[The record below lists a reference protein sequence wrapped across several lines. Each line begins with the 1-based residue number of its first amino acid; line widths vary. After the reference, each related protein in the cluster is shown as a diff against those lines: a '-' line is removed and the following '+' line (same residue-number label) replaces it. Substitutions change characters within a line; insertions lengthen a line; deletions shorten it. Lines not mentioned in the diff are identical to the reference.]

1 MKKYILIFIL
11 FITSL
16 LSETKNILILN
27 SYSRDSKWTEKQLKG
42 IENTMFDKDYKFY
55 YEYLEYENFN
65 NQDYLKKYK
74 ELLISKYKNIN
85 MDLVVT
91 TDDYAYEY
99 YKNNKDILKNNPFT
113 IAAGVT
119 KRIYAS
125 NTEYLLK
132 QFDIEKNLE
141 LVEKQFKDEK
151 TIKTIYLVVDNSIEG
166 KSIEENLKKIL
177 KNYEYKY
184 NFIWLSHNYTELK
197 NQFKNLKK
205 NSAIFHLLYFKDSD
219 STNAD
224 VIKDLYDGLDV
235 PIYAFYDFYL
245 LPKTNTL
252 GGYVIDGEKFG
263 EEIGKMIINYLSY
276 KVINNQEN
284 SSSYSNYKFSLDIA
298 EKLKVKYIP
307 IKSEVYSKQIGYI
320 KSRKYELLSILII
333 LMISSILVY
342 NGKKNYRAQKKIND
356 QNKKIWGLNEELF
369 KTQKEI
375 IAALGQIIENRSKE
389 TANHT
394 IRVAKISRLLGELLG
409 FDEEEANS
417 IEIASPLH
425 DVGKIAIPDNVL
437 EKTGKLEKEE
447 FEIIKTH
454 SKVGYSILKESNI
467 PILKIAANIAHEHH
481 ERWDGSGYP
490 RGISEEKISIYAR
503 ITTAADIFDALL
515 SKRVYKE
522 PWSIE
527 QVLQF
532 FKDEKGRIFDP
543 KITDVFLENADKII
557 AIRKEFE
564 D

>member
-1 MKKYILIFIL
+1 MKKYILLFIL
-11 FITSL
+11 VTISIFPY
-16 LSETKNILILN
+16 TKNILILN
-27 SYSRDSKWTEKQLKG
+27 SYSRDTKWTEKQLKG
-42 IENTMFDKDYKFY
+42 IENTMFNKDNKFY
-55 YEYLEYENFN
+55 YEYLEYENISN
-65 NQDYLKKYK
+65 KDYLKKYK
-74 ELLISKYKNIN
+74 ELLVSKYKNIN
-85 MDLVVT
+85 IDLVVT

-99 YKNNKDILKNNPFT
+99 YKNNKDILKNSPFT

-119 KRIYAS
+119 KRVFEP

-132 QFDIEKNLE
+132 KFDIDKNIE
-141 LVEKQFKDEK
+141 LVKKQFKEDR
-151 TIKTIYLVVDNSIEG
+151 TIKNIYLVIDNSIEG
-166 KSIEENLKKIL
+166 KNIEEYMKKSL
-177 KNYEYKY
+177 KNYENNY
-184 NFIWLSHNYTELK
+184 NFIWLSHDYDELK
-197 NQFKNLKK
+197 NQLKNIKP
-205 NSAIFHLLYFKDSD
+205 NSAIFHMLYFKDSS
-219 STNAD
+219 STDAD
-224 VIKDLYDGLDV
+224 VIRDLYDGLKIPV
-235 PIYAFYDFYL
+235 YAFYDFYL

-263 EEIGKMIINYLSY
+263 EEIGNMITDYFLYNS
-276 KVINNQEN
+276 INNQEN
-284 SSSYSNYKFSLDIA
+284 SKDYSLYKFSLDVA
-298 EKLKVKYIP
+298 ENLKVKYIP
-307 IKSEVYSKQIGYI
+307 IKSEVYSKEIGYI

-333 LMISSILVY
+333 LIISSIIIY
-342 NGKKNYRAQKKIND
+342 NSKKNYKTQKKINA

-394 IRVAKISRLLGELLG
+394 IRVAKISRLLGELIG
-409 FDEEEANS
+409 FDEEEANA

-467 PILKIAANIAHEHH
+467 PVLKIAANIAHEHH
-481 ERWDGSGYP
+481 ERWDGNGYP
-490 RGISEEKISIYAR
+490 RGISEDKISIYAR

-515 SKRVYKE
+515 SRRVYKE
-522 PWSIE
+522 PWTIE

-532 FKDEKGRIFDP
+532 FKDEKGKIFDP
-543 KITDVFLENADKII
+543 KITDIFLENIDKII